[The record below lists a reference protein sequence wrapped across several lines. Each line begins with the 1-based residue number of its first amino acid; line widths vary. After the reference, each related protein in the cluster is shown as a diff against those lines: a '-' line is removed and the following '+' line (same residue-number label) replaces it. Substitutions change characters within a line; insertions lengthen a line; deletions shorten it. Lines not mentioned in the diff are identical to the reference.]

1 MAPTAY
7 PEMRSL
13 DPKASSY
20 GATEIQ
26 PSIENTTGMAEVQI
40 RDMESICKARVANPF
55 FGVGLAQVFGI
66 TVLYST
72 TVTVTLP
79 VTSTSTTVA
88 ATNTITING
97 CFPSP
102 LPFSSC

>member
-1 MAPTAY
+1 MVTAL

-13 DPKASSY
+13 DAKEEAV
-20 GATEIQ
+20 AAAEVQ
-26 PSIENTTGMAEVQI
+26 PSIENTAGMAEVQI

-55 FGVGLAQVFGI
+55 LGVGLAQVFGI

-72 TVTVTLP
+72 TVTVTQP
-79 VTSTSTTVA
+79 VTATSTTVVK
-88 ATNTITING
+88 TNVISIAG

-102 LPFSSC
+102 LPFSNC

>member
-1 MAPTAY
+1 MATAL

-13 DPKASSY
+13 DAKEEAV
-20 GATEIQ
+20 AVAEVQ
-26 PSIENTTGMAEVQI
+26 PSIENTAGMAEVQI

-72 TVTVTLP
+72 TVVVTQP

-102 LPFSSC
+102 LPFSNC